1 MKTRIRLEKK
11 LRKLVMKGTDQFI
24 SALSKEDPEKVK
36 AFLKD
41 LSEDDRLSP
50 DVRSIFERIYKG
62 MLSGK
67 TIEEVVNEPQP
78 TGVPI
83 DEVSKSQ

>member
-1 MKTRIRLEKK
+1 
-11 LRKLVMKGTDQFI
+11 MKGTDQFI

-36 AFLKD
+36 VFLKD
-41 LSEDDRLSP
+41 LSEDNRLSP

>member
-1 MKTRIRLEKK
+1 MKTRIQLEKK
-11 LRKLVMKGTDQFI
+11 LRKLVMKGTDRFI

-41 LSEDDRLSP
+41 LSEDARLSP

-62 MLSGK
+62 MLTGK
-67 TIEEVVNEPQP
+67 SIEDVVNDPQP
-78 TGVPI
+78 MGVPT
-83 DEVSKSQ
+83 DEENKSN

>member
-36 AFLKD
+36 VFLKD
-41 LSEDDRLSP
+41 LSEDNRLSP

>member
-41 LSEDDRLSP
+41 LSEDDRLSQ

-62 MLSGK
+62 MLTGK
-67 TIEEVVNEPQP
+67 SIEDVVNDPQP
-78 TGVPI
+78 MGVPI
-83 DEVSKSQ
+83 DEENKSN

>member
-1 MKTRIRLEKK
+1 MKTRILLEKK

-36 AFLKD
+36 GFLKD
-41 LSEDDRLSP
+41 LSEDDRLSQ

-62 MLSGK
+62 MLTGK
-67 TIEEVVNEPQP
+67 SIEDVVNDPQP
-78 TGVPI
+78 MGVPI
-83 DEVSKSQ
+83 AEENKSN

>member
-1 MKTRIRLEKK
+1 MKTRIQLEKK
-11 LRKLVMKGTDQFI
+11 LQKLVMKGTDQFI

-36 AFLKD
+36 GFLKD

-50 DVRSIFERIYKG
+50 DVRSIFTRIHIG

-78 TGVPI
+78 NGVST
-83 DEVSKSQ
+83 DEAIKSN

>member
-1 MKTRIRLEKK
+1 MKTRIQLEKK

-41 LSEDDRLSP
+41 LSEDDRLSQ

-67 TIEEVVNEPQP
+67 TIEDVVNEQQP
-78 TGVPI
+78 TGVPT
-83 DEVSKSQ
+83 DEATK

>member
-11 LRKLVMKGTDQFI
+11 LQKLVMKGTDQFI

-41 LSEDDRLSP
+41 LSEDDRLSL
-50 DVRSIFERIYKG
+50 DVRSIFERIYNG
-62 MLSGK
+62 MLDGK

-78 TGVPI
+78 TGVST
-83 DEVSKSQ
+83 DEATKSN

>member
-1 MKTRIRLEKK
+1 MKTRIQLEKK

-41 LSEDDRLSP
+41 LSEDARLSP
-50 DVRSIFERIYKG
+50 DVRSIFERIYNG

-78 TGVPI
+78 TGVPT
-83 DEVSKSQ
+83 DEATKSN

>member
-41 LSEDDRLSP
+41 LSEDDMLTP

-83 DEVSKSQ
+83 DEASKSQ